1 MRTGERRVFI
11 MTSVANPHGFTW
23 HHEKG
28 NQFLVVDGTQV
39 HVGWKM
45 PEADLRAALAEENI
59 VGHLIEA
66 AVAYVRDYRIDFG
79 LSQQAIA

>member
-1 MRTGERRVFI
+1 

-39 HVGWKM
+39 HVEWKM
-45 PEADLRAALAEENI
+45 PEADLRAVLAEKNI
-59 VGHLIEA
+59 VGHLVEA
-66 AVAYVRDYRIDFG
+66 AIAYVRDHRVDF
-79 LSQQAIA
+79 SVTQQAIA